1 MSPERQANPSL
12 FTLLCQH
19 LEQLELGAESENSS
33 LLFQI
38 RMLSLSGYAPNL
50 QSCVLCAQQP
60 RAGENW
66 FISIL
71 QGGLA
76 CKDHKHG
83 QQPYPVSLPTPI
95 PPGVSL
101 PSH

>member
-1 MSPERQANPSL
+1 VLKMSPERQANPSL

-60 RAGENW
+60 RAGD
-66 FISIL
+66 S
-71 QGGLA
+71 
-76 CKDHKHG
+76 
-83 QQPYPVSLPTPI
+83 
-95 PPGVSL
+95 PGWSRMQR
-101 PSH
+101 P